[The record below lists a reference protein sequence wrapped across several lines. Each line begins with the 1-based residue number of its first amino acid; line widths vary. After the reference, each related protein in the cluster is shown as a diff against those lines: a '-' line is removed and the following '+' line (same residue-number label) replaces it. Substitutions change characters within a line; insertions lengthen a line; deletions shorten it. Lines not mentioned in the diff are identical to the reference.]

1 MNEEEMMR
9 MKKLK
14 ERKDRYYTCIYTY
27 CYIDCLFRCYF
38 VFEVCKERGH

>member
-14 ERKDRYYTCIYTY
+14 KGENGYYTCIYTY